1 MNCREKCRWARVCDL
16 PGTDDEPDLCPRA
29 WKLEDYWHEARDMET
44 AMDEAENRHKYEQ
57 GDENNESTV

>member
-1 MNCREKCRWARVCDL
+1 MCDL

-57 GDENNESTV
+57 GDENDESTV